1 MSEDHVIGQKKDNI
15 YYLTLNRPAKRNAMP
30 FEMLPAICEQVEE
43 RILDPEIRVIVIK
56 GEGKVFSAG
65 VDFTSLGSL
74 VGRWTGDQAA
84 GGAMIRAD
92 IHKYQQF
99 LNRIEAIEIPVI
111 CAMHGAVFGMA
122 LELALACDIRL
133 MSDDCVW
140 GLPELTFGLVAD
152 LGGTSRLSRV
162 IGSARAMEVLMTGKK
177 DFSAQTAL
185 DWGLINHVYPAGALF
200 AEAEKL
206 ARAITKTAPIAVG
219 ATKKIIKRGEDG
231 DLMKQLEMEVGM
243 QSILVRSEDFQ
254 EGVMALME
262 GRPPQWKHK

>member
-1 MSEDHVIGQKKDNI
+1 MSEDHVIGEKKNGI
-15 YYLTLNRPAKRNAMP
+15 YYVTLNRPAKRNAML
-30 FEMLPAICEQVEE
+30 FEMLPAICEQIEE
-43 RILDPEIRVIVIK
+43 QILDPEIRVIIIK

-65 VDFTSLGSL
+65 VDFNSLGTL

-152 LGGTSRLSRV
+152 LGGTSRLSRI
-162 IGSARAMEVLMTGKK
+162 IGPSRAMEVLMTGKK
-177 DFSAQTAL
+177 DFTAQAAL
-185 DWGLINHVYPAGALF
+185 EWGLINHVYPAEVLISE
-200 AEAEKL
+200 AEAL
-206 ARAITKTAPIAVG
+206 AQAISRIAPIAVG
-219 ATKKIIKRGEDG
+219 ATKKIIKRGEGG
-231 DLMKQLEMEVGM
+231 DIMTQLEMEVGM

-254 EGVMALME
+254 EGVLALME
-262 GRPPQWKHK
+262 GRTPNWKRK